1 MSVNPQQEMDP
12 LVVGLISLRSPRQVA
27 HLTPITVPDTYLGMS
42 QEFHPEGLYSN
53 DIFGLKGTN
62 ERMENISYINLNA
75 DIIVPDVFK
84 QLKKARSLYID
95 IMRGSAFA
103 KFDKSIGDF
112 VPAPIEEGGKTGYSF
127 FIQHL
132 PELQPQETG
141 SSTRSRLVKFIEK
154 YRMKLT
160 TRYLIVMA
168 AGYRDLE
175 QGSDGRM
182 QSDEVNNM
190 YLGAMR
196 GASFIQ
202 NDSPSFDNFRYQ
214 TQIALNN
221 IAEYVDTIIYGKN
234 GQINSKFAKRGVRQG
249 TRNVITAQV
258 HDIMDLDD
266 PANLGMLDST
276 VGLIQTI
283 SMYPDK
289 ILFNIKQ
296 MVTMAMPD
304 IGYDFEVIDPNT
316 HKSKSVPFDADIYNL
331 LTSAS
336 GLEQLIKILKVREN
350 RLRVITSKGMWLGA
364 LYKPPG
370 KVQYVTAIHEIDNYK
385 PEYLH
390 PVTITELVYLA
401 IVQMR
406 EPLVGTSTRPPVLGK
421 GGIGQGVF
429 VPYFTDPYELREDIT
444 TGGLGPRYPSVK
456 YSYLSATGESY
467 GDGNYYDAI
476 EHTVGTGGVG
486 SHNSLGDSSNG
497 DGSNDVWSITGVDDR
512 SRGLQSHGRQR
523 KGLLGKKVTG
533 TSVLTKSQESVA
545 TSINEQRLKL
555 TDKPFYGNQA
565 VELVGVWNDSFTISE
580 LRDKALG
587 ADRDGDALSALPI
600 TTTEAMDEIK
610 ESLLQ
615 AETYRSPTGKL
626 LYGLWDV
633 AIANNVIM
641 TLTGK

>member
-1 MSVNPQQEMDP
+1 
-12 LVVGLISLRSPRQVA
+12 
-27 HLTPITVPDTYLGMS
+27 
-42 QEFHPEGLYSN
+42 
-53 DIFGLKGTN
+53 
-62 ERMENISYINLNA
+62 MESISYIKLNT
-75 DIIVPDVFK
+75 DVIIPDVFK
-84 QLKKARSLYID
+84 QLKKARSLYVD

-103 KFDKSIGDF
+103 TFDKSIGDF
-112 VPAPIEEGGKTGYSF
+112 VPTPIEEGGKTGYSF

-132 PELQPQETG
+132 PELKPQETG

-196 GASFIQ
+196 AASFIQ
-202 NDSPSFDNFRYQ
+202 NESPSFDNFRYQ

-276 VGLIQTI
+276 IGLIQTM

-296 MVTMAMPD
+296 MVTIAMPD

-316 HKSKSVPFDADIYNL
+316 HKTKSVPFDADIYNL
-331 LTSAS
+331 LTTAS

-350 RLRVITSKGMWLGA
+350 RLRIITSKGMWLGA

-370 KVQYVTAIHEIDNYK
+370 KVQYVTSIHEIEDYE

-401 IVQMR
+401 IIQMQ

-429 VPYFTDPYELREDIT
+429 VPYFTDPYELRQDIT

-467 GDGNYYDAI
+467 GDGDYHSAI
-476 EHTVGTGGVG
+476 ENTVGTASINSYSDVVG
-486 SHNSLGDSSNG
+486 DVGRDNSANIHCSTTVADCGNG
-497 DGSNDVWSITGVDDR
+497 HKVANKP
-512 SRGLQSHGRQR
+512 R
-523 KGLLGKKVTG
+523 KGLFSKKTHIKTPVR
-533 TSVLTKSQESVA
+533 TKSQENVA
-545 TSINEQRLKL
+545 AAINEQRSKL
-555 TDKPFYGNQA
+555 ANKPFYGNQA
-565 VELVGVWNDSFTISE
+565 VELVGVWNDSFTVSE
-580 LRDKALG
+580 LRDATLG

-610 ESLLQ
+610 ESLLK
-615 AETYRSPTGKL
+615 AETYRSPTGKF
-626 LYGLWDV
+626 LYSLGSV